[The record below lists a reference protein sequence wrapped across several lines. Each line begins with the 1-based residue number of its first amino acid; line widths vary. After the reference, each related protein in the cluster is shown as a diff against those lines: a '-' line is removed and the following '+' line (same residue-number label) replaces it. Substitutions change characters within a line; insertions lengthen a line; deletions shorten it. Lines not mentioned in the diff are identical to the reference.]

1 MQAPS
6 RPLLIDFVVD
16 IEAILNRR
24 GCTWCWRASTIV
36 WWPHHYCRNGW
47 EYHTHWQK
55 QFGQPIHLQECKE
68 QKLMLEIMD
77 DWAARTRGRKA
88 DRSLQGHLLAYI
100 RPCAWSNAVIAGLLQ
115 DPLAIVEWPSN
126 LLLWFIVVA
135 LPVDF
140 IPLLQIA
147 PSWLFLTTFCN
158 NQQSS
163 SGFSSTYLPIM
174 SLHPPC
180 TSTQRDAGRMV
191 LIQSDWR
198 VIIWCPCYWGSF
210 HFHISTFAH
219 PTQLLSRQ
227 IQLYARWT
235 PQQTPSHILSLE
247 PSRPSQISQN
257 NVGHV
262 WQAIINVAG
271 RVLCLWD

>member
-77 DWAARTRGRKA
+77 DWAARTRGCKA

-100 RPCAWSNAVIAGLLQ
+100 RPCARSNAVIAGLLQ

-126 LLLWFIVVA
+126 LLLWFIVVT

-191 LIQSDWR
+191 LIQFDQR
-198 VIIWCPCYWGSF
+198 VIVRSHSAYYVFPTISNGPSLLRLIPLSHLYF
-210 HFHISTFAH
+210 H
-219 PTQLLSRQ
+219 
-227 IQLYARWT
+227 
-235 PQQTPSHILSLE
+235 PSHPALISSNPVVCKMS
-247 PSRPSQISQN
+247 PSTNTFPHFITRTIQDISN
-257 NVGHV
+257 
-262 WQAIINVAG
+262 ISK
-271 RVLCLWD
+271 